1 MLFDLPQVFWKVE
14 VRRHY
19 GRDGIDRSHVSR
31 AGAPSHKRSCERV
44 QKKISKILHLYAKSN
59 NFWQVLL
66 GAKMSFSAPESK
78 FELQWDCQQTQIK
91 TGASDPS

>member
-1 MLFDLPQVFWKVE
+1 
-14 VRRHY
+14 
-19 GRDGIDRSHVSR
+19 HVSR